1 MSDAEQKSSPQSVA
15 YSRIH
20 FASLDGVRGIAIL
33 LVIIYHFSSSL
44 IVLGFANPVLGL
56 FRVGWC
62 GVDVFFALSGF
73 LITGILLDTKSS
85 PDYFRNFYA
94 RRVLRIFPLYY
105 GSLVVVFLLRLVLP
119 DAGVW
124 GLHEGLLSPGSLL
137 WPSLYVENFAIY
149 LQGASVTGVTTHYWS
164 LAVEE
169 HFYLIWPL
177 LIWLGTRRQI
187 MFLAIAAVI
196 FSLLSRTIIGLHGT
210 SPGLVF
216 GLTPLRMDG
225 LAIGAI
231 ASLIIRGQSGMDV
244 VIRRAGIAFV
254 AAVLML
260 LGLLILRHTTHET
273 DPVMWIF
280 AYPLVAAATA
290 AGLLVGMGRGP
301 VRYVLS
307 LRLLRWFGKYSFGLY
322 VWHPIIG
329 MILLHSEVS
338 LVSPASGKPV
348 ILLVALVALALDLL
362 VAWLSFN
369 LWEKRFLDLKRYFA
383 SGAPKPIGTV
393 PSNDLE
399 GHPNDVGFG
408 VVLTQQHPEARV

>member
-1 MSDAEQKSSPQSVA
+1 VSAAEQQSEPQAVA
-15 YSRIH
+15 YSRMH
-20 FASLDGVRGIAIL
+20 FASLDGVRGLAIL

-44 IVLGFANPVLGL
+44 SVLGFANPVLGF

-73 LITGILLDTKSS
+73 LITGVLLDTKSS

-94 RRVLRIFPLYY
+94 RRMLRIFPLYY

-124 GLHEGLLSPGSLL
+124 GSHDSLLSPGSLL
-137 WPSLYVENFAIY
+137 WPGLYLENFAIF

-187 MFLAIAAVI
+187 KFLAIAVVM
-196 FSLLSRTIIGLHGT
+196 FSLLLRTLLYLHRT
-210 SPGLVF
+210 DPDLVF

-231 ASLIIRGQSGMDV
+231 ASLAIRGRSEMDV
-244 VIRRAGIAFV
+244 VVRRAGVVFV
-254 AAVLML
+254 AAGVLL
-260 LGLLILRHTTHET
+260 LALLVLRHTTHQT
-273 DPVMWIF
+273 DPAMWIF
-280 AYPLVAAATA
+280 AYPLVAVATA

-301 VRYVLS
+301 VRYFLS
-307 LRLLRWFGKYSFGLY
+307 LRPLRWFGKYSFGLY

-329 MILLHSEVS
+329 MILLHSRVA
-338 LVSPASGKPV
+338 LVSPASGKWAV
-348 ILLVALVALALDLL
+348 LLAALIALALDLL

-369 LWEKRFLDLKRYFA
+369 YWEKPFLDLKRYFA
-383 SGAPKPIGTV
+383 PRAPKPIGTV
-393 PSNDLE
+393 PLSDLE
-399 GHPNDVGFG
+399 SHPDDVGFD
-408 VVLTQQHPEARV
+408 VVMTQQRPGVRV

>member
-1 MSDAEQKSSPQSVA
+1 MSGAVQQSSLQSVA

-44 IVLGFANPVLGL
+44 SVLGFANPVLGI

-73 LITGILLDTKSS
+73 LITGVLLDTKSS
-85 PDYFRNFYA
+85 PNYFRNFYA

-105 GSLVVVFLLRLVLP
+105 GSLLVVWLLRLVLP

-124 GLHEGLLSPGSLL
+124 GSHDSLLSPGSLL
-137 WPSLYVENFAIY
+137 WPGLYLENFAIF

-177 LIWLGTRRQI
+177 LIWLGSRRQI
-187 MFLAIAAVI
+187 MCLAVAIVMV
-196 FSLLSRTIIGLHGT
+196 SLLARTLLYLRGID
-210 SPGLVF
+210 PDLVF

-231 ASLIIRGQSGMDV
+231 ASLVIRGRIGMDV
-244 VIRRAGIAFV
+244 VGRRAGVVFV
-254 AAVLML
+254 AAGLLL
-260 LGLLILRHTTHET
+260 LGLLVVRHTTHQT
-273 DPVMWIF
+273 DPAMWIF
-280 AYPLVAAATA
+280 AYPLVAVATA
-290 AGLLVGMGRGP
+290 AGLLVGMGKGP
-301 VRYVLS
+301 VRYFLS
-307 LRLLRWFGKYSFGLY
+307 LRPLRWFGKYSFGLY

-329 MILLHSEVS
+329 MVLLHSRVA
-338 LVSPASGKPV
+338 LVSPASGKSAV
-348 ILLVALVALALDLL
+348 LLAALIALVLDLL

-369 LWEKRFLDLKRYFA
+369 LWEKPFLDLKRYFA
-383 SGAPKPIGTV
+383 SGKAKPTGAAPL
-393 PSNDLE
+393 NDLE
-399 GHPNDVGFG
+399 SHPNDVGFG
-408 VVLTQQHPEARV
+408 AAMTQQRPGARV